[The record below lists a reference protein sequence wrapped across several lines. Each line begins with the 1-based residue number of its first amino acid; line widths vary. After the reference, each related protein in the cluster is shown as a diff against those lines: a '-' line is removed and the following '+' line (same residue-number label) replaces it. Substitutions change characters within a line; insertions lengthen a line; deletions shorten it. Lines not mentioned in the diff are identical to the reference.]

1 MISYFKY
8 DNGNAFSLDHRPYN
22 GFFHVMDGKAYT
34 GKTFTASSRELSS
47 IGNFIS
53 EFYLN
58 RLEFDV
64 TTSDGIKASPFVMNS
79 FDILNKTNID
89 HAFDQINSNNLLVFK
104 HLVIQNTELFK
115 INRTNTHFYGLSST
129 DADIRN
135 DDVPSGKRSYTHIDP
150 FSFDSD
156 WFFLDS
162 ITSGDFVVDS
172 NDNFLYFC
180 TNGQKLYTLS
190 GSFASTEP
198 IALIGSKNS
207 DTFYIKQDTV
217 DNKLFIVSLSGID
230 ILDLQNFTRCQ
241 TYNVLDSITSIT
253 DPTYKHLVK
262 IGKNL
267 RSEVFSNLLT
277 FKNKYSTVLHS
288 QITYE
293 DLGISEI
300 LALDIRDI
308 DDFVIF
314 LANVGSDLYF
324 GSFDPNDRS
333 NTYKLSQIY
342 NITPESNLAF
352 SPNDSN
358 VFYTSNNA
366 TIQGRLISKPQY
378 QFGNSTSSS
387 YFYLKD
393 YIYGQT
399 REYWNTIQIKYNSN
413 SLPSNSFNNILFRI
427 IPSENSQYILTHNI
441 GRIYASKLEMSDNYI
456 ASVPLNIQKSY
467 NGTKC
472 SESSFG
478 LFFNVTISSLVKD
491 ILRLRSLAAETYSLD
506 NGILTKNVIPDL
518 EIELQNL
525 YLNGNESINIIS
537 VQRILSLINDIQ
549 NELISGT

>member
-8 DNGNAFSLDHRPYN
+8 DNGNAFSLDYRPYS
-22 GFFHVMDGKAYT
+22 GFFHVVDGKAYT

-58 RLEFDV
+58 RLEFDI

-104 HLVIQNTELFK
+104 HLVIQNPELFK

-129 DADIRN
+129 DADVRN

-162 ITSGDFVVDS
+162 ITSGDFIVDS

-180 TNGQKLYTLS
+180 TTGQKLYTLS
-190 GSFASTEP
+190 GSFASTQP
-198 IALIGSKNS
+198 LALINSKDS

-217 DNKLFIVSLSGID
+217 DDKLFIVSLSGID

-241 TYNVLDSITSIT
+241 TYNILDSITSIT
-253 DPTYKHLVK
+253 DPAYKHLIK

-267 RSEVFSNLLT
+267 RSEISSNLLT
-277 FKNKYSTVLHS
+277 FRNKYSTVLHS
-288 QITYE
+288 QISYE
-293 DLGISEI
+293 ELGISEI
-300 LALDIRDI
+300 LALDLRDV

-314 LANVGSDLYF
+314 LGYVGTDLYF

-342 NITPESNLAF
+342 NITSESTLAF

-378 QFGNSTSSS
+378 QFGNATSSS

-393 YIYGQT
+393 YIYGTT
-399 REYWNTIQIKYNSN
+399 REYWNRIQIKYNSN
-413 SLPSNSFNNILFRI
+413 SMPSNSFNNILFRI
-427 IPSENSQYILTHNI
+427 IPSGDNQYILTHNI
-441 GRIYASKLEMSDNYI
+441 GRIYASKLQMDDNYI
-456 ASVPLNIQKSY
+456 ASVPLDIQKSY

-478 LFFNVTISSLVKD
+478 LFFNVTVSNLVKD
-491 ILRLRSLAAETYSLD
+491 ILRLRSLAAETYSLN
-506 NGILTKNVIPDL
+506 NGVLTKNVLPDL
-518 EIELQNL
+518 DIELQNL
-525 YLNGNESINIIS
+525 YLNGNESINIVSI
-537 VQRILSLINDIQ
+537 QRILSLINNIQ